1 MEKYRFLQPVEEME
15 HISRAELGERFDEIL
30 ESCEKDN
37 VGFVITDCGKNDVV
51 LCPAHWI
58 DFRFDDDFGC
68 IINCA
73 VRYALGRNT
82 YMPGL
87 VCDFVRKYMSIFDA
101 KTIDVII
108 QDIDR
113 DLEFC
118 LDQKD
123 LWISLKNDLLK
134 FRETRGDKI
143 E

>member
-1 MEKYRFLQPVEEME
+1 MEKYKFLQPVDEME
-15 HISRAELGERFDEIL
+15 RISRTELGERFDEIL
-30 ESCEKDN
+30 ESCEKNN
-37 VGFVITDCGKNDVV
+37 VGFVITDCGKKDVI

-58 DFRFDDDFGC
+58 DFRFDDDFGY

-73 VRYALGRNT
+73 VRYVFSRNT

-87 VCDFVRKYMSIFDA
+87 VCDFVRKYMSIFGA
-101 KTIDVII
+101 KTIDIII

-113 DLEFC
+113 DLDFG
-118 LDQKD
+118 LDQKE

-134 FRETRGDKI
+134 FKESRDNKI